1 VRSFTEADAAH
12 VEVAHVP
19 VLASTKTT
27 TTDHPALVFWFAL
40 RADHD
45 CFSCHL
51 VMVISVWY
59 RLVDADSHP
68 TNISLTR
75 PSAEV
80 RLLYGIERKIQA

>member
-1 VRSFTEADAAH
+1 
-12 VEVAHVP
+12 
-19 VLASTKTT
+19 
-27 TTDHPALVFWFAL
+27 
-40 RADHD
+40 
-45 CFSCHL
+45 
-51 VMVISVWY
+51 MVISVWY